1 MIQYSDSSDE
11 EEGPGAM
18 TSASPGAS
26 SGRGSQSDDSR
37 AKVRFRY
44 SRGTGGRSV
53 TAMQQCMMGN
63 DTNFDMLMFS
73 HQDRNNRMS

>member
-1 MIQYSDSSDE
+1 
-11 EEGPGAM
+11 M

-63 DTNFDMLMFS
+63 DTNFDMMFS
-73 HQDRNNRMS
+73 HQDRNKRMSLIYYKVILGSYIIIS